1 VNRGLCFLLGYLVV
15 AAAAHA
21 EPARSVLRKDV
32 PAPVEAELATRESL
46 CRLADRGGLVISEG
60 ALARSELNDHPGDD
74 FILALCRLTC
84 AEDAPQ
90 PSRACDQSLIFLSG
104 ARGYEPIVMPGEVL
118 DIRRVPGKPM
128 KLLSSVQDDK
138 TACPVEDGV
147 CNILYELQGGELVAS
162 GIE

>member
-1 VNRGLCFLLGYLVV
+1 VSRRLSFAFGCLL
-15 AAAAHA
+15 AAGAAHA
-21 EPARSVLRKDV
+21 EPAQSVLRKDV

-46 CRLADRGGLVISEG
+46 CRLADRGGLVIPDK
-60 ALARSELNDHPGDD
+60 ALTSSELNDHRGDD

-104 ARGYEPIVMPGEVL
+104 AKGHEPIVMPGEVL
-118 DIRRVPGKPM
+118 DIRRAPGKPM
-128 KLLSSVQDDK
+128 KLLSSASDEK
-138 TACPVEDGV
+138 TACPVADGV
-147 CNILYELQGGELVAS
+147 CNILYELQGGELIAS